1 MMASL
6 AAEMPEFKAN
16 AAPGPLVEN
25 PLPHGTTI
33 FAPPAAAT
41 EVSLAIPDGA
51 TIQPSSLVEAFDR
64 LAFPERLREPL
75 LTLVSAECED
85 DPFGG
90 GIPAFRRFS
99 RCSFLRV
106 GPQRWQLSDVV

>member
-1 MMASL
+1 MMAGL
-6 AAEMPEFKAN
+6 AAEMPEFDAN

-25 PLPHGTTI
+25 PLPPGTTI
-33 FAPPAAAT
+33 FAPPPAAAT

-51 TIQPSSLVEAFDR
+51 TNQPSSLVEAFDR

-75 LTLVSAECED
+75 LTLVGAEGED
-85 DPFGG
+85 DPIGG

-99 RCSFLRV
+99 RGGFL
-106 GPQRWQLSDVV
+106 